1 MDELRLKM
9 LKRENNQ
16 GFGSIIARKPYAK
29 KLGFNRFDDQ
39 KREISLFFSK
49 QLFRLCVDKIKKGRI
64 R

>member
-1 MDELRLKM
+1 M